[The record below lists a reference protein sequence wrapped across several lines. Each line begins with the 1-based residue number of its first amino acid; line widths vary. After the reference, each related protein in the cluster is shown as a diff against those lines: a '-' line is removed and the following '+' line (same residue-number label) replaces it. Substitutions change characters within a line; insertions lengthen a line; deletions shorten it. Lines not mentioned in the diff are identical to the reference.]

1 MKTKGIMVVTT
12 DDKTF
17 IKAKHWMISR
27 GKTYKVVYIPVNE
40 DEKQPVIMSEFS
52 LLDRVLYRL
61 TFGRKAENVS
71 VYI

>member
-1 MKTKGIMVVTT
+1 MKAKGIMIVT

-40 DEKQPVIMSEFS
+40 SEKQPVIMSEFS

-61 TFGRKAENVS
+61 TFGRKAENVE
-71 VYI
+71 VYS

>member
-1 MKTKGIMVVTT
+1 MKAKGIMIVT

-27 GKTYKVVYIPVNE
+27 GKTYKVVYIPVSE
-40 DEKQPVIMSEFS
+40 SEKQPVIMSEFS

-61 TFGRKAENVS
+61 TFGRKAENVE
-71 VYI
+71 VYS

>member
-1 MKTKGIMVVTT
+1 MKAKGIMIVT

-40 DEKQPVIMSEFS
+40 SEKQPVIMSEFS

>member
-1 MKTKGIMVVTT
+1 MKAKGIMIVT

-17 IKAKHWMISR
+17 VKAKHWMISR

-40 DEKQPVIMSEFS
+40 SEKQPVIMSEFS

-61 TFGRKAENVS
+61 TFGRKAENVE
-71 VYI
+71 VYS

>member
-1 MKTKGIMVVTT
+1 MKTKGIMIVT

-40 DEKQPVIMSEFS
+40 GEKQPVIMSEFNM
-52 LLDRVLYRL
+52 LDRVLYRL
-61 TFGRKAENVS
+61 TFGRKAENVE
-71 VYI
+71 VYS

>member
-1 MKTKGIMVVTT
+1 MKAKGIMIVT

-61 TFGRKAENVS
+61 TFGRKSENVS

>member
-1 MKTKGIMVVTT
+1 MKAKGIMIVT

-17 IKAKHWMISR
+17 VQAKHWMISR
-27 GKTYKVVYIPVNE
+27 GKTYKVVYIPVSE

>member
-1 MKTKGIMVVTT
+1 MKAKGIMIVT

-27 GKTYKVVYIPVNE
+27 GKTYKVVYIPVSE
-40 DEKQPVIMSEFS
+40 SEKQPVIMSEFS

-61 TFGRKAENVS
+61 TFGRKAENVE

>member
-1 MKTKGIMVVTT
+1 MKAKGIMIVA

-27 GKTYKVVYIPVNE
+27 GKTYKVVYIPVSE
-40 DEKQPVIMSEFS
+40 SEKQPVIMSEFS

-61 TFGRKAENVS
+61 TFGRKAENVE

>member
-1 MKTKGIMVVTT
+1 MKAKGIMIVT

-27 GKTYKVVYIPVNE
+27 GKTYKVVYIPVSE
-40 DEKQPVIMSEFS
+40 SEKQPVIMSEFS

-61 TFGRKAENVS
+61 TFGRKAENVE
-71 VYI
+71 VYN

>member
-1 MKTKGIMVVTT
+1 MKAKGIMIVT

-40 DEKQPVIMSEFS
+40 SEKQPVIMSEFS

-61 TFGRKAENVS
+61 TFGRKAENVQ
-71 VYI
+71 VYS